1 MGPGPSDVH
10 PKVLQALSMPT
21 IGHLDPKFVSL
32 MDEIKDL
39 LKYAFNTENELTIP
53 ISGPGSLGME
63 TCLVNLVEEGDK
75 VIVCQNGVF
84 GTRMADIV
92 RRLKA
97 IPVIVEDDWGRAIDG
112 NKLEDTLKSN
122 PDAKFVCMV
131 HAETSTGAL
140 SDIKTL
146 AEIAHKYDC
155 LTIVDAVTSLGGS
168 ELLVDEWNLDA
179 VYSGTQ
185 KCLSAP
191 PGLSPVT
198 FNERAVKLIKKR
210 KNITSWFM
218 DMNLVLGYWGEGAKR
233 SYHHTAPVN
242 YLYGLHESLVLLKNE
257 GLENSWKRH
266 EKLNGVLEAG
276 LKGFGFKYLVPKN
289 ERILHMNV
297 VSVLEGMD
305 EAKIR
310 SDLLNDFNIEIGGGL
325 GPLAG
330 KYWRIG
336 LMGHSCRMQN
346 INNVFGALGRFANLR
361 QESYP
366 PSPQI

>member
-10 PKVLQALSMPT
+10 PKVLKALSMPT
-21 IGHLDPKFVSL
+21 IGHLDPSFVSL
-32 MDEIKDL
+32 MDEIKNL
-39 LKYAFNTENELTIP
+39 LKYAFKTKNELTLP

-63 TCLVNLVEEGDK
+63 ACLVNLVEEGDK
-75 VIVCQNGVF
+75 VIVCRNGVF

-92 RRLKA
+92 RRLGA
-97 IPVIVEDDWGRAIDG
+97 VPVIVEDDWGRAIDP
-112 NKLEDTLKSN
+112 NKLEEALKNN
-122 PDAKFVCMV
+122 PDARFVSMV
-131 HAETSTGAL
+131 HAETSTGVL

-146 AEIAHKYDC
+146 AEIAHKHDC

-168 ELLVDEWNLDA
+168 PLEVDEWNLDA

-198 FNERAVKLIKKR
+198 FNERAVDKILKR
-210 KNITSWFM
+210 KNITSWFL

-242 YLYGLHESLVLLKNE
+242 SLYGLHESLVLLKNE
-257 GLENSWKRH
+257 GLEKSWDRHVNLNSM
-266 EKLNGVLEAG
+266 LETELTNLG
-276 LKGFGFKYLVPKN
+276 LEYLVPKD
-289 ERILHMNV
+289 ERIPHMNV
-297 VSVLEGMD
+297 VSVPKGLD
-305 EAKIR
+305 EAIIR
-310 SDLLNDFNIEIGGGL
+310 KNLLEEFNLEIGAGL

-336 LMGHSCRMQN
+336 LMGYSCRNEN
-346 INNVFGALGRFANLR
+346 IHHLRGALEKLL
-361 QESYP
+361 S
-366 PSPQI
+366 